1 MSAVLDTAVPG
12 PQDAPMRTTQ
22 GTHDASMRT
31 TQEPQDAAAG
41 AAPSPSAIRYAEA
54 TRIARVGSEAER
66 AALAAQPGTA
76 PELLYFLAS
85 DVAVTVRAAVAANAA
100 TPPQAD
106 RILAG
111 DDDPRV
117 RAVLGRKLA
126 GLAPL
131 LGGQS
136 PDKLRRLAWETLC
149 RLASDAAVAVRAMI
163 AEEVKAMPDAPRA
176 LILQLAGDAA
186 MAVAEP
192 VIRFSPLLSEA
203 DLLAL
208 VMGPPARE
216 TLAAVARRPQIGET
230 ISDAIASTEDPEAVA
245 ALLGNPSAAIREATL
260 DAVIARAGAQVAWQ
274 EKLVTR
280 PSLPPRA
287 ALALAQCVAEH
298 LLEALAARPELDPH
312 HATALRAAVARRLA
326 GESGSA
332 AAPAAPEPD
341 HGFARA
347 AGDGDRAEV
356 IRILS
361 ARAGMPEDAVQ
372 RAVRLRSTKGL
383 VSLCWKAGM
392 TPRCAL
398 QAQTVLAGIAPALA
412 LGPTPTGGWPLAEA
426 EMAWQ
431 LGMLAEPGG

>member
-1 MSAVLDTAVPG
+1 MSAVLDNRASG
-12 PQDAPMRTTQ
+12 PRD
-22 GTHDASMRT
+22 
-31 TQEPQDAAAG
+31 
-41 AAPSPSAIRYAEA
+41 AAPSPAAIRYAEA
-54 TRIARVGSEAER
+54 TRIARAGSEAER

-85 DVAVTVRAAVAANAA
+85 DIAVAVRAAVAANAA

-136 PDKLRRLAWETLC
+136 QDKLRRLAWETLC

-230 ISDAIASTEDPEAVA
+230 ISDAIATTEDPEAVA

-260 DAVIARAGAQVAWQ
+260 DAVIARAGAHVAWQ
-274 EKLVTR
+274 EKLIAR

-287 ALALAQCVAEH
+287 AQALAHCVAEH
-298 LLEALAARPELDPH
+298 LLEALAARPELDPQ
-312 HATALRAAVARRLA
+312 HAAALRAAIVRRLA
-326 GESGSA
+326 GGGGPTA
-332 AAPAAPEPD
+332 AQAPAVTPAEPD
-341 HGFARA
+341 QGFARA

-361 ARAGMPEDAVQ
+361 GRAGVPEDAVQ

-412 LGPTPTGGWPLAEA
+412 LGPTASGGWPLAEA